1 MKTELN
7 SKDYVTFARRFVK
20 DLVEDMDIEELRG
33 IVTDHIHEMIQ
44 EGENTYGQDGA
55 FDEMKSWDE
64 DIFLSVA
71 KDFDLELEESD
82 DIFIDI
88 NNTGGKY

>member
-20 DLVEDMDIEELRG
+20 ETVATMDIEELRG
-33 IVTDHIHEMIQ
+33 IVTDHIHEEIQ
-44 EGENTYGQDGA
+44 EGENNFGQEGA
-55 FDEMKSWDE
+55 FEEMMAWSE

-71 KDFDLELEESD
+71 EDFELELEGVE
-82 DIFIDI
+82 
-88 NNTGGKY
+88 

>member
-33 IVTDHIHEMIQ
+33 IVTDRIHEEIQ
-44 EGENTYGQDGA
+44 EGENTYGQSGA
-55 FDEMKSWDE
+55 FDEMIAWNE
-64 DIFLSVA
+64 DVFLEVA
-71 KDFDLELEESD
+71 KDFDLEFE
-82 DIFIDI
+82 
-88 NNTGGKY
+88 GV

>member
-20 DLVEDMDIEELRG
+20 ELVEDMDIEELRS
-33 IVTDHIHEMIQ
+33 IVTDRIHEEIQ
-44 EGENTYGQDGA
+44 EGENNFGQEGA
-55 FDEMKSWDE
+55 FEEMWGWSE

-71 KDFDLELEESD
+71 EDFELEFE
-82 DIFIDI
+82 
-88 NNTGGKY
+88 GA

>member
-33 IVTDHIHEMIQ
+33 IVTDHIHEEIQ

-55 FDEMKSWDE
+55 FEEMMAWSE
-64 DIFLSVA
+64 DVFLSVA
-71 KDFDLELEESD
+71 KDFELEFE
-82 DIFIDI
+82 
-88 NNTGGKY
+88 GV